1 MRWAT
6 LALTLFI
13 VAVPAS
19 ALDYPCADN
28 QTSCGGEDLFQ
39 GEGSNTGGGYKTPT
53 PTSCEAY
60 GYKGQRCRACEA
72 QYADDGR
79 PTGLTVCAYVAR
91 IDSCACAITSNS
103 CTEKGICTYH

>member
-1 MRWAT
+1 MRWT
-6 LALTLFI
+6 VLVLTSLLLA
-13 VAVPAS
+13 APAF

-28 QTSCGGEDLFQ
+28 QTSCGGESLFE
-39 GEGSNTGGGYKTPT
+39 GEGTNTGGGYKSPT

-60 GYKGQRCRACEA
+60 GARGQRCRACEA

-91 IDSCACAITSNS
+91 IDSCACTFSGS
-103 CTEKGICTYH
+103 TCTEKGICTYQ